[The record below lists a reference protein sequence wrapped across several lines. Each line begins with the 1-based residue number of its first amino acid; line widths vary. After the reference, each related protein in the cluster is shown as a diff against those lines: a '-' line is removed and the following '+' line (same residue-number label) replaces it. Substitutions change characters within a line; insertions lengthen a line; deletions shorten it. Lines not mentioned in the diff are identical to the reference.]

1 MRKEVKMNMQLM
13 SMMRKDFVAS
23 CLRSQLNRL
32 QDVLNNI
39 EEESKVEGDFATDS
53 LREVE
58 TSLRKIRKM
67 CVDN

>member
-1 MRKEVKMNMQLM
+1 MNMQSM

-23 CLRSQLNRL
+23 YLRSQLNRL
-32 QDVLNNI
+32 QDVLDNI
-39 EEESKVEGDFATDS
+39 EEENKVECGFATDS

-67 CVDN
+67 CVNN

>member
-1 MRKEVKMNMQLM
+1 MNMQLM

-23 CLRSQLNRL
+23 YLRSQLNRL

-39 EEESKVEGDFATDS
+39 EEESKVECDFATDS

>member
-1 MRKEVKMNMQLM
+1 MNTQSM

-23 CLRSQLNRL
+23 YLRSQLNRL
-32 QDVLNNI
+32 QDVLDNI
-39 EEESKVEGDFATDS
+39 EEENKVECGFATDS

-67 CVDN
+67 CVNN

>member
-1 MRKEVKMNMQLM
+1 MNMQSM

-23 CLRSQLNRL
+23 YLRSQLNRL
-32 QDVLNNI
+32 QDVLDNI
-39 EEESKVEGDFATDS
+39 EEESKVECDFATDS

-67 CVDN
+67 CVNN

>member
-1 MRKEVKMNMQLM
+1 MNMQSM

-23 CLRSQLNRL
+23 YLRSQLNRL
-32 QDVLNNI
+32 QDVLDNI
-39 EEESKVEGDFATDS
+39 EEENKVECGFATDS

-67 CVDN
+67 CANN

>member
-1 MRKEVKMNMQLM
+1 MNMQSM

-23 CLRSQLNRL
+23 YLRSQLNRL
-32 QDVLNNI
+32 QDVLDNI
-39 EEESKVEGDFATDS
+39 EEESKVECGFAADS

-67 CVDN
+67 CVNN